1 MLKFL
6 AFAILVIGCFSLA
19 GCNKDAAAAKF
30 IGDLDS
36 TTQSLVQEIAK
47 SPNAAG
53 ADAAQKVLDAKKD
66 DLRKQYVALIEG
78 KASPE
83 MSEKVTASIKTNV
96 ATVVGLW
103 DKYRLEASNDPKMRD
118 KLQKL
123 SDDYLAMLKTQ

>member
-6 AFAILVIGCFSLA
+6 AIAVLALSCVSLT
-19 GCNKDAAAAKF
+19 GCNKDAVATKF
-30 IGDLDS
+30 IADLDS
-36 TTQSLVQEIAK
+36 TTQALVQEIAK
-47 SPNAAG
+47 SPNPAG
-53 ADAAQKVLDAKKD
+53 TDAAQKALDAKKD
-66 DLRKQYVALIEG
+66 DLRKQYVALIDG

-83 MSEKVTASIKTNV
+83 MFEKTSASIKTNV

>member
-1 MLKFL
+1 MRYLSIIVL
-6 AFAILVIGCFSLA
+6 AFVCLTFT

-30 IGDLDS
+30 ITDLDS
-36 TTQSLVQEIAK
+36 TTQALAQAIAK

-53 ADAAQKVLDAKKD
+53 ADSAQKILDAKKD
-66 DLRKQYVALIEG
+66 DLRKQYLELLDG

-83 MSEKVTASIKTNV
+83 MFEKTSASIKTNV
-96 ATVVGLW
+96 STIVGLW
-103 DKYRLEASNDPKMRD
+103 DKYRLEASNDTKMRD

>member
-1 MLKFL
+1 MKFI
-6 AFAILVIGCFSLA
+6 AIALLMFGCLVLS
-19 GCNKDAAAAKF
+19 GCNKNAAATKF
-30 IGDLDS
+30 VTDLDA
-36 TTQSLVQEIAK
+36 TTQGLAQEIAK

-53 ADAAQKVLDAKKD
+53 ADAAQKVLDAKKA
-66 DLRKQYVALIEG
+66 DLREQYLALIEG

-83 MSEKVTASIKTNV
+83 MFEKVSTSIKTNV